1 MRKLLAKGLVI
12 IIDAGLLV
20 LADLIMKGSKRNGNF
35 HGLHRGC
42 SGGDA
47 VALRYP
53 RATHSR
59 HAWRGLRRVPRH
71 GRSKS

>member
-1 MRKLLAKGLVI
+1 MRKFLAKGLVI
-12 IIDAGLLV
+12 IIEAGLLV
-20 LADLIMKGSKRNGNF
+20 LADLIMKRSKRNGNF
-35 HGLHRGC
+35 PGLHRGY

-53 RATHSR
+53 RAAHSS
-59 HAWRGLRRVPRH
+59 HAWRGLIRVPKR